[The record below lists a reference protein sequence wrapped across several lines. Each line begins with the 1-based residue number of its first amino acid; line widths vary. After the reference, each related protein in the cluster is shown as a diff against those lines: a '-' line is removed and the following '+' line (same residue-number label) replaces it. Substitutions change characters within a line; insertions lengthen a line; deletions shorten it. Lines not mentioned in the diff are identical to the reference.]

1 MRCPMPA
8 SPTHTSCWRT
18 GITCLLLKLTQKPS
32 LLPRRPCNLTLA
44 EAYTSLAYASLLYDW
59 DWRGS
64 EEQFRHAIELDPNY
78 ATAHHF
84 YSIYLMAA
92 GRHAE
97 AQAEIGRALELDPLS
112 LIINSVASWIYYEA
126 RQYDKALQQSQR
138 ALDMD
143 PTYTPALLDH
153 GMVYLRT
160 GEYRKAIAQFES
172 ARSMAGDDGVIMSYL
187 AQARALAGDQSGAR
201 DILLRIKKSS
211 ARRALST
218 WDLAL
223 VYSALGEKDK
233 AIDALERA
241 AEEHV
246 GWVIRLG
253 VDPALDPLRND
264 PRFQSLLRRIR
275 TSRAASGPIWR
286 GPSAT
291 LANAF
296 FFSCR
301 SFDGGYA

>member
-1 MRCPMPA
+1 MLENKII
-8 SPTHTSCWRT
+8 
-18 GITCLLLKLTQKPS
+18 GQKIDGDQ
-32 LLPRRPCNLTLA
+32 NFK
-44 EAYTSLAYASLLYDW
+44 YVW
-59 DWRGS
+59 V
-64 EEQFRHAIELDPNY
+64 
-78 ATAHHF
+78 
-84 YSIYLMAA
+84 
-92 GRHAE
+92 
-97 AQAEIGRALELDPLS
+97 ELDPLS
-112 LIINSVASWIYYEA
+112 LIINSVASWIYYEG

-172 ARSMAGDDGVIMSYL
+172 ARSVAGDEGIILSYL
-187 AQARALAGDQSGAR
+187 AQARALAGDQIGAR
-201 DILLRIKKSS
+201 NILLRIKNSS
-211 ARRALST
+211 ARRAVST

-233 AIDALERA
+233 AIEALERA

-253 VDPALDPLRND
+253 VDPALDPLRTD

-275 TSRAASGPIWR
+275 PAWA
-286 GPSAT
+286 
-291 LANAF
+291 
-296 FFSCR
+296 
-301 SFDGGYA
+301 